1 MKYIKVFESFS
12 KVNESS
18 KRNVE
23 DLIKK
28 LKKDPSKW
36 ASLKKQYLAIVTE
49 DFYVKANESPEVFIS
64 MKELNKY
71 YPGWTIEE
79 YKEVYVALEG
89 KLPKDVK

>member
-1 MKYIKVFESFS
+1 MKYIKIFESFS

-36 ASLKKQYLAIVTE
+36 ASLKKQYLSIVTE

-64 MKELNKY
+64 MKELDKY

-89 KLPKDVK
+89 KLPKDAK